1 MIAYCIS
8 RRQEPYGSDDC
19 PIGWFAIEG
28 LLLMGLLL
36 MVCVVWVLSELV
48 LRGCVVI
55 YILIL
60 INKRITEEA
69 R

>member
-19 PIGWFAIEG
+19 PIGWFAID
-28 LLLMGLLL
+28 GLLL

>member
-19 PIGWFAIEG
+19 PIGLFADD
-28 LLLMGLLL
+28 GLLL

-55 YILIL
+55 NILIL